1 MYKFI
6 FADGYHDMSVHLNL
20 PYHLD
25 TVLILKVNFLD
36 YMYISSFFKGPDY
49 DEMSEKERLMECTRM
64 RQLLLEWERAKQK
77 RFPFQN
83 QTNQMVQTG
92 AAAAAAS
99 ASAGAGAGAGA
110 ISTQPRKHRFSMPH
124 LNGDVN
130 KKYSYQVYTIR
141 HQMQYDTSQNTQ
153 QNQFMLSN
161 SVVLYDQAR
170 GQYYTELA

>member
-6 FADGYHDMSVHLNL
+6 FAHGYHNISVNLNL
-20 PYHLD
+20 LRHL
-25 TVLILKVNFLD
+25 VKSLILKVDVLNYTYIFFL
-36 YMYISSFFKGPDY
+36 FKGPDY
-49 DEMSEKERLMECTRM
+49 DEMNEKERLMECTRM

-83 QTNQMVQTG
+83 QTNQVVQTG
-92 AAAAAAS
+92 AAAASAS
-99 ASAGAGAGAGA
+99 ASAGA
-110 ISTQPRKHRFSMPH
+110 ISAQPRKHLFSMPH

-130 KKYSYQVYTIR
+130 KKFSYQVYTIR